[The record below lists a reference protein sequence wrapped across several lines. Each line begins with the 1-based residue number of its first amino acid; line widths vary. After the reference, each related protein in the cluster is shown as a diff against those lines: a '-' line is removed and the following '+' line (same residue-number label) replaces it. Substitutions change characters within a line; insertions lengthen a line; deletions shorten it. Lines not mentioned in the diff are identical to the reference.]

1 MQFKDLD
8 DNGYKQVCEFIA
20 KNAKGV
26 TVYDKE
32 ISIKRSGLNNYFMFG
47 MLWQIIIEK
56 DFADFCMGSRPF
68 CNIRVAL
75 KVDKWNELVDLYK
88 ATMERGQAKP

>member
-8 DNGYKQVCEFIA
+8 DKGYKKVCEFIA
-20 KNAKGV
+20 ARAKGV
-26 TVYDKE
+26 TVYDQE

-47 MLWQIIIEK
+47 MLEQIIIERN
-56 DFADFCMGSRPF
+56 FADFCMGARPF

-75 KVDKWNELVDLYK
+75 IKNEQWERAGLLKQVDPV
-88 ATMERGQAKP
+88 AV

>member
-8 DNGYKQVCEFIA
+8 DNGYRQVCEFIA

-47 MLWQIIIEK
+47 MLEQIIIEK
-56 DFADFCMGSRPF
+56 DFADFCMGTRPF
-68 CNIRVAL
+68 CNIRIAV
-75 KVDKWNELVDLYK
+75 KVDNWNELVDLHK
-88 ATMERGQAKP
+88 TIMVRGEV